1 MASRSVK
8 VSIERRRAGGGMND
22 NYPSALPG
30 HELAGLDGLP
40 RPPAAEAVAH
50 YSRFAQIGSFP
61 DHPAEPAPDAPEP
74 PVMDLLA
81 ERPNR
86 APSTGK
92 RGVTFACLGSFLF
105 HAAVVGVLLVTMAV
119 APEDAEEEAGDTVS
133 VIMLGSSDMDQM
145 SAGEE
150 SAEPQP
156 EQITADAVQ
165 PDTVQPADA
174 KPVEAEVVQ
183 PQPMAARSVE
193 TAEAVQPTPETVES
207 AQPSQPQQQVS
218 PETIVS
224 PEPEVL
230 ATQAPAETTVVQPM
244 TESAQPTNAEPDEVR
259 PVETEP
265 VEVQPAETAQAAVP
279 PTEVVTPVEKP
290 VQQSKPVEKP
300 KDVVKKQPPKA
311 VKVKAGSGGESEQ
324 NSKKGSAEGTET
336 AQSNTNSLTDGRRT
350 GSGSAAVANYPGK
363 VQSRIR
369 RAVRLSSKYEK
380 GITVRVRLTIG
391 AGGELSSLSI
401 ARSSG
406 IPELDEAVT
415 DGVRRA
421 APFPPLPPEWG
432 KPSWSFTQ
440 EVQVTGR

>member
-8 VSIERRRAGGGMND
+8 VSIERRRAGDGMND
-22 NYPSALPG
+22 NYPSVLPG

-50 YSRFAQIGSFP
+50 YSRFTQIGSFP
-61 DHPAEPAPDAPEP
+61 DHPAEPAPNASEP
-74 PVMDLLA
+74 PTMDVLA

-86 APSTGK
+86 ALSTGK
-92 RGVTFACLGSFLF
+92 RSVTFACLGSFLF
-105 HAAVVGVLLVTMAV
+105 HAAVVAALLVTMVA
-119 APEDAEEEAGDTVS
+119 APEDAVEEAGDTVS

-150 SAEPQP
+150 STEPQP
-156 EQITADAVQ
+156 EQVTADAVQ
-165 PDTVQPADA
+165 PQTDV
-174 KPVEAEVVQ
+174 KPVEAEAVQ
-183 PQPMAARSVE
+183 PQPTAVQPVE
-193 TAEAVQPTPETVES
+193 TTEAVQPTPETVEA
-207 AQPSQPQQQVS
+207 AQPSQALQQVS

-230 ATQAPAETTVVQPM
+230 ATQAPAETTVVQP
-244 TESAQPTNAEPDEVR
+244 TNAKPDEVR

-265 VEVQPAETAQAAVP
+265 VEVQPAETAQTAVL

-290 VQQSKPVEKP
+290 VQQAKPVEKP
-300 KDVVKKQPPKA
+300 KDVIKKQVA
-311 VKVKAGSGGESEQ
+311 KVVRKTGSGGESQ
-324 NSKKGSAEGTET
+324 QDSKKGSAEGSET
-336 AQSNTNSLTDGRRT
+336 AQSNTNSLTDGRRI

-380 GITVRVRLTIG
+380 GITVRVHLTIG
-391 AGGELSSLSI
+391 AGGELGSLSV

-406 IPELDEAVT
+406 IPELDQAVT
-415 DGVRRA
+415 DGIRRA

>member
-8 VSIERRRAGGGMND
+8 VSIERRRAGGGLND
-22 NYPSALPG
+22 NYPNVLSG

-40 RPPAAEAVAH
+40 RPPASETVAH

-61 DHPAEPAPDAPEP
+61 DHPAEPVSDAPEP
-74 PVMDLLA
+74 PVMDVLM
-81 ERPNR
+81 ERPNP
-86 APSTGK
+86 APSTAK
-92 RGVTFACLGSFLF
+92 RSLAVACLGSLLF
-105 HAAVVGVLLVTMAV
+105 HAVIVAALLVTMAV
-119 APEDAEEEAGDTVS
+119 APEDTEEEAGDTVS

-150 SAEPQP
+150 STGLQP

-165 PDTVQPADA
+165 PETAQPSDL
-174 KPVEAEVVQ
+174 KPAEAEAVE
-183 PQPMAARSVE
+183 PQPVAARPIE
-193 TAEAVQPTPETVES
+193 TAEAVQPTSETMEA
-207 AQPSQPQQQVS
+207 AQPSQPLQQV
-218 PETIVS
+218 PRETIVS

-230 ATQAPAETTVVQPM
+230 ATQAPAETTAV
-244 TESAQPTNAEPDEVR
+244 QPTNAVSGEVQPAEPG
-259 PVETEP
+259 P
-265 VEVQPAETAQAAVP
+265 VEVQPVETVAAVP
-279 PTEVVTPVEKP
+279 PTEVATRVEKP
-290 VQQSKPVEKP
+290 AQQAKLIEKP
-300 KDVVKKQPPKA
+300 KDIVKKPAPKVVK
-311 VKVKAGSGGESEQ
+311 KAGSGGESEQ
-324 NSKKGSAEGTET
+324 DKKKGSAEGTET
-336 AQSNTNSLTDGRRT
+336 AQSNTNSLTDGRLT
-350 GSGSAAVANYPGK
+350 GSGSAALANYPSK

-369 RAVRLSSKYEK
+369 RAMRLSSKYEK
-380 GITVRVRLTIG
+380 GITVRVRLTID

-421 APFPPLPPEWG
+421 APFPPLPPQWG